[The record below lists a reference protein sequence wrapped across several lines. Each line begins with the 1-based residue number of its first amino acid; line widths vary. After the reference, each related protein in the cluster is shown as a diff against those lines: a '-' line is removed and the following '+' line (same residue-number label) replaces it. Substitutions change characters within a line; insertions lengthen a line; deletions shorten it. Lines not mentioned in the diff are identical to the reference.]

1 VPRDTLTREQIVRA
15 AVDVLDAEGITG
27 LNMRRLGAQLGA
39 AATAMYWHVKS
50 KDELVVLAGDHAW
63 SQIELPDLAATGWRE
78 AAAEL
83 ARGAYA
89 MVSRHFWLVPA
100 MSTHLIYGPGKA
112 RYDDCCLA
120 VYVSAGFDGAEADR
134 AAATVLMFVL
144 GAAQAEGSEQA
155 LRAHARRGG
164 GDEKLG
170 EAMARAEAIAG
181 EFPRLAARAMPSA
194 EVTSPFEYGLATIL
208 DGLALASRRPAG

>member
-1 VPRDTLTREQIVRA
+1 
-15 AVDVLDAEGITG
+15 VLDAEGIAG

-39 AATAMYWHVKS
+39 AATATYWHVKN
-50 KDELVVLAGDHAW
+50 KDELVVLAGDHVW
-63 SQIELPDLAATGWRE
+63 TQIELPGPEAGWRE

-100 MSTHLIYGPGKA
+100 MSTHLVYGPGKA

-120 VYVSAGFDGAEADR
+120 VYESAGFAGAEADL

-144 GAAQAEGSEQA
+144 GAAQAEGSERA
-155 LRAHARRGG
+155 LRAYG
-164 GDEKLG
+164 GDEKLRD
-170 EAMARAEAIAG
+170 AMARAERIARQ
-181 EFPRLAARAMPSA
+181 FPRLATRAMAS
-194 EVTSPFEYGLATIL
+194 ESPFEYGLATVL
-208 DGLALASRRPAG
+208 DGLASRLSAG